1 MQNGRKEGG
10 SVGILISIRRLRSFH
25 SATIGTTGP
34 SDALTVIGDV
44 NASGCFQTAG
54 TTVGGSCVSDLR
66 LKENISPLKNTLS
79 TLSKLTPVRF
89 NFINGTNPQL
99 GLIAQEV
106 EQVLP
111 EYVET
116 DKEGFKKVKYSV
128 EFDMLLIQAV
138 KELEQENEALKSR
151 IEALERNAAK
161 T

>member
-1 MQNGRKEGG
+1 M
-10 SVGILISIRRLRSFH
+10 
-25 SATIGTTGP
+25 
-34 SDALTVIGDV
+34 
-44 NASGCFQTAG
+44 
-54 TTVGGSCVSDLR
+54 SDLR

-89 NFINGTNPQL
+89 NFINESNTQL

-111 EYVET
+111 EFVET
-116 DKEGFKKVKYSV
+116 GEDGFKRVKYSV